1 MKINNLLY
9 IVIGVLIL
17 IVLLQRCG
25 GGEPQVAPA
34 PKIDTVIKYIKIHD
48 TIKGKPK
55 YIKGETDT
63 SWITLIQYVPDTNYP
78 KLLQQYKALGGYHFT
93 RNTYKTKFPIKYG
106 VATVTDTV
114 FGNELISSNLELDVV
129 FPEKTVTITKQAPP
143 VKQLY
148 IGTFLTGDK
157 KDFINSINVGLLYKD
172 RKDKIFGLSLGYN
185 NVGTIQYGAS
195 SYWKI
200 K

>member
-9 IVIGVLIL
+9 IVIGALLL

-34 PKIDTVIKYIKIHD
+34 PKIDTVIKYVEIHD

-55 YIKGETDT
+55 YIKGEKDT

-93 RNTYKTKFPIKYG
+93 RNAYKTKFPIKYG

-114 FGNELISSNLELDVV
+114 FGNELISSKLELDVI
-129 FPEKTVTITKQAPP
+129 FPEKTITIVKPAPP
-143 VKQLY
+143 VRQLY
-148 IGTFLTGDK
+148 VGTFLTGDK
-157 KDFINSINVGLLYKD
+157 ESFINSINVGLLYKD
-172 RKDKIFGLSLGYN
+172 KKDKIFGLSLGYN

>member
-9 IVIGVLIL
+9 IVIGVLIAV
-17 IVLLQRCG
+17 VLLQKCSG
-25 GGEPQVAPA
+25 GDPQIVS
-34 PKIDTVIKYIKIHD
+34 KIDTVIKYVKVHD
-48 TIKGKPK
+48 TIKIKPE

-63 SWITLIQYVPDTNYP
+63 SWITLIQYVPDTNYS

-114 FGNELISSNLELDVV
+114 FGNELISSKLELDVV
-129 FPEKTVTITKQAPP
+129 FPEKTITIVNPAAP
-143 VKQLY
+143 VRQFY
-148 IGTFLTGDK
+148 AGTFLTGDK
-157 KDFINSINVGLLYKD
+157 KDFINSVNIGLLYKD
-172 RKDKIFGLSLGYN
+172 KKDKIFGLSVGYN
-185 NVGTIQYGAS
+185 NVGTIQYGVS